1 MKLRTFTEKIYGIQN
16 VNIMLGKG
24 VCSSLFIVFVLL
36 SLQLSFGQ
44 QHISWMFEPPIFNY
58 TDSQTLF
65 IQRTIDAALNWL
77 KGVRFIL
84 VSILFVCSLKK
95 TGPSRHP
102 GGISQKFRVSFLL
115 CSQLTTLFT
124 SVIVFLKVIGFCI
137 FITKSSLEFS
147 DPIISSDSP
156 SQYFSTSLSHLK
168 LFCRTF
174 LYRICLQ
181 FKTSSASQKI
191 RGTPIEKCKGVPGRC
206 NKLFGVIKGEVLG
219 NNTGCVIKLLPV
231 SESESEVQKS
241 CILYQLYHKY
251 QYPTALCVIV
261 KNSW

>member
-1 MKLRTFTEKIYGIQN
+1 MSLCRWLSNLKLACLKWNYVPSPRKFMEYRMSISCW
-16 VNIMLGKG
+16 VKG
-24 VCSSLFIVFVLL
+24 SARLSLL
-36 SLQLSFGQ
+36 SLSCCLYSFHLDSNTSRECLNPLSSIILTVKLFSSKERLML
-44 QHISWMFEPPIFNY
+44 HW
-58 TDSQTLF
+58 TDLRMSGSYWSLF
-65 IQRTIDAALNWL
+65 C
-77 KGVRFIL
+77 
-84 VSILFVCSLKK
+84 LFAVLKK

-137 FITKSSLEFS
+137 FITKSSLECS

-156 SQYFSTSLSHLK
+156 SQYFSTSLSHLE

-219 NNTGCVIKLLPV
+219 KIQDV
-231 SESESEVQKS
+231 
-241 CILYQLYHKY
+241 
-251 QYPTALCVIV
+251 
-261 KNSW
+261 W

>member
-1 MKLRTFTEKIYGIQN
+1 
-16 VNIMLGKG
+16 
-24 VCSSLFIVFVLL
+24 
-36 SLQLSFGQ
+36 
-44 QHISWMFEPPIFNY
+44 MFEPPIFNY

-84 VSILFVCSLKK
+84 VSILFAVLKK
-95 TGPSRHP
+95 LGQV
-102 GGISQKFRVSFLL
+102 GIQLPWGDITKVSNSFLL
-115 CSQLTTLFT
+115 CSQLTTVFT

-137 FITKSSLEFS
+137 FKTKSSLEFS

-156 SQYFSTSLSHLK
+156 SQYFSSSLSHLE
-168 LFCRTF
+168 LFCRAF

-206 NKLFGVIKGEVLG
+206 NKLFGVIKGRVLG
-219 NNTGCVIKLLPV
+219 NNTWCVIKLLPV

-261 KNSW
+261 ENSW